1 MARLGA
7 FDPQLTSQAWF
18 NTYSLPEGWFADE
31 LIPESTPSGS
41 YTLSVDSASYTVAF
55 QTFAFAKNS
64 IISID
69 TASYAVSAQNV
80 TLTYTPVG
88 SFTLTVDPAAYA
100 VAAQDVGL
108 ARTYTAPI
116 DPAAYVVAAQDV
128 TLTYAPVINRTLT
141 IDTAAYTVAFQTASL
156 IWSGAPSPTVELT
169 AIIELRS
176 FTERRRI

>member
-69 TASYAVSAQNV
+69 TASYAVSAQDV

-100 VAAQDVGL
+100 
-108 ARTYTAPI
+108 
-116 DPAAYVVAAQDV
+116 VAAQDV